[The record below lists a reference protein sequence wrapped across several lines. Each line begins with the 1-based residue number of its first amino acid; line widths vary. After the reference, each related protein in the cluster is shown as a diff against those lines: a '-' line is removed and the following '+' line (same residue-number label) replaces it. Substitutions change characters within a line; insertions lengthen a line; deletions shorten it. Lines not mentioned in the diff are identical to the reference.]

1 MMRKLRDGYLLA
13 AISAGILL
21 TGCQP
26 DSGGK
31 ASAGRGATAEA
42 PNVPLT
48 EIGMTSDGW
57 YQVYDQA
64 LAQAK
69 ASGKPMLIDFT
80 GSDWC
85 GWCIKLD
92 EEVFSTSEFK
102 AWAKDHVVLL
112 KLDFPQMTP
121 QPKSLKEQNAALR
134 DKFKIRGYPTIL
146 FVDATEQKIGDYG
159 YDQGGPGPWIKKA
172 NEIVGG

>member
-1 MMRKLRDGYLLA
+1 MIRRLFDGIFVA
-13 AISAGILL
+13 VISAGILL

-26 DSGGK
+26 DPGGNT
-31 ASAGRGATAEA
+31 SAGKGAAAEA
-42 PNVPLT
+42 KDVSLA
-48 EIGMTSDGW
+48 EIGKTADGW

-69 ASGKPMLIDFT
+69 TSGKPMLIDFT

-102 AWAKDHVVLL
+102 TWAKDNVVLL
-112 KLDFPQMTP
+112 KLDFPRMAP
-121 QPKSLKEQNAALR
+121 QPKSLKEQNISLR
-134 DKFKIRGYPTIL
+134 DKFQIRGYPTIL
-146 FVDATEQKIGDYG
+146 FVDATEQKLGTYG
-159 YDQGGPGPWIKKA
+159 YDQGGPGTWIKKA